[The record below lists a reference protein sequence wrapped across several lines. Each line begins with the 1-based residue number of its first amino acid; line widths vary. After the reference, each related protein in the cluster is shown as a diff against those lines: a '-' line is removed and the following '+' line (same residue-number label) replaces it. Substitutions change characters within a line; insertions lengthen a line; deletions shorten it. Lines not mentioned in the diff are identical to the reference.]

1 VVTLQIK
8 INNIIWVHDFHFMV
22 WASLA
27 SLCILLVI
35 LMDSNLKLHNISS
48 SPNLPIYLTYNNRVD
63 HSMARWPLFTPHP
76 LLATY

>member
-1 VVTLQIK
+1 MATLQIK
-8 INNIIWVHDFHFMV
+8 VNSILLVLYMHDFEFMV

-48 SPNLPIYLTYNNRVD
+48 SPNLPIYLTYNN
-63 HSMARWPLFTPHP
+63 
-76 LLATY
+76 